1 MSFELGL
8 VMGLGRSAMRE
19 REERRR
25 QEELARK
32 QADEQN
38 SRSLG
43 TLQKL
48 VDTDDLL
55 PDEARNVAAQHLF
68 RLATNPKAKDTDFQ
82 KAIQE
87 TIAAANRPRPVVTPQ
102 SIAANATQRIASQDY
117 SALDGLMPGMGAGMN
132 ETLRSTVV
140 PQLPAPPTASGL
152 LTRDEIGAREEAE
165 LRRKLALQQEFS
177 TPKDDGYTVEGPDGI
192 YVIDKSTGKERGYT
206 PFRTPP
212 VPKQDLSRSPFEVW
226 IDPTT
231 PPELRERAF
240 QAMTMQYTNQGDQ
253 MRTGGGAA
261 GSGPRYQR
269 QVFQKPDGTYTE
281 VLTNPYDPSE
291 PPIRRDFGGGIDK
304 PMTDGAKTAKA
315 QTAGTI
321 TMLDGLLAQIDSGTI
336 DPNDVFGK
344 WNELGYR
351 ARSSG
356 WFPFL
361 DAPDTATSNVRTDLA
376 NFNNELTKLR
386 SGAAVSAAEW
396 SRLAKELP
404 VAGLA
409 PEEVV
414 NRIRRT
420 TERLRRI
427 FLLRYGPNGVGDAN
441 AFPGDVEGG
450 ASGPA
455 PTPTTATTGAAGR
468 IAQPTP
474 AVPAPTAPGR
484 LPAPPPPPRLPAGA
498 VTQGTRD
505 ASALRALRKER
516 RDRRIRRLGRRAVG
530 PRAPA

>member
-87 TIAAANRPRPVVTPQ
+87 TIAAANRPRPMVTPQ

-192 YVIDKSTGKERGYT
+192 YVIDKSTGTERGYT

-212 VPKQDLSRSPFEVW
+212 ASKQDMSRQPFEEW
-226 IDPTT
+226 IAAATT
-231 PPELRERAF
+231 PEERERRAYH
-240 QAMTMQYTNQGDQ
+240 AMTMQYTNQGDQ

-420 TERLRRI
+420 TERLRNI
-427 FLLRYGPNGVGDAN
+427 FKLRYGPNGVGDAN
-441 AFPGDVEGG
+441 AFPGDVEELRG

-455 PTPTTATTGAAGR
+455 PA
-468 IAQPTP
+468 
-474 AVPAPTAPGR
+474 APGR
-484 LPAPPPPPRLPAGA
+484 LPAPPPPPGFRP
-498 VTQGTRD
+498 VQ
-505 ASALRALRKER
+505 
-516 RDRRIRRLGRRAVG
+516 
-530 PRAPA
+530 